1 MSVRFR
7 FKRQVKRK
15 VDNGIISEEEAQ
27 PKFLRGSSS
36 LEAPL
41 DVQQQTSEPVAPWQ
55 SVGSSRI
62 VAADAGN
69 AHALEKKI
77 PHAEHPFTAED
88 VQLMFDNGYFRYPE
102 TPFWNGKDIWQVKRG
117 THCLWKNVP
126 VGKHGGESTKTELF
140 HGECHGEMKLLLR
153 CH

>member
-1 MSVRFR
+1 M
-7 FKRQVKRK
+7 KRK

-36 LEAPL
+36 SEAPL

-69 AHALEKKI
+69 AHALEKGI
-77 PHAEHPFTAED
+77 PDAPHAFTAED
-88 VQLMFDNGYFRYPE
+88 VQDMFDTGHFRYPE
-102 TPFWNGKDIWQVKRG
+102 TPFWNGKNIWQVKRG
-117 THCLWKNVP
+117 TYC
-126 VGKHGGESTKTELF
+126 F
-140 HGECHGEMKLLLR
+140 
-153 CH
+153 